1 MSNRYNIE
9 ELILYIEALFLA
21 AGMDADKSAIVA
33 QLLVEAD
40 LMGHTTHGI
49 AQAPAYLSGL
59 ENGLMLGT
67 GDPIVVSDRG
77 ATITWDGQR
86 ISGVWLT
93 AMAIDL
99 SVDRAKKY
107 GTATMAIRRS
117 GHIACL
123 ATFLTR
129 ATEKGCMIE
138 LASSDPSIVSVAP
151 HGGTKPA
158 FTPNPIAIGIPT
170 NKNPILI
177 DISASITTNLSLIHI

>member
-1 MSNRYNIE
+1 MANRYQSND
-9 ELILYIEALFLA
+9 LILYIEALFVA

-33 QLLVEAD
+33 PLLVEAD

-59 ENGLMLGT
+59 ENGLMKGT
-67 GDPIVVSDRG
+67 GDPLVIADRG

-93 AMAIDL
+93 AKAIDL
-99 SVDRAKKY
+99 AVERSKKY
-107 GTATMAIRRS
+107 GTATIAIRRS

-123 ATFLTR
+123 AAFLSR

-138 LASSDPSIVSVAP
+138 LAS
-151 HGGTKPA
+151 
-158 FTPNPIAIGIPT
+158 
-170 NKNPILI
+170 
-177 DISASITTNLSLIHI
+177 